1 MIRTAMCVI
10 SENVPYKAKHKSK
23 LGLDSHGGM
32 GYTTTILRGVY
43 AAREHSPFAGER
55 VDAERDEHGLFCVL
69 RLQFA
74 GERVDAK
81 RDEHGLFCVLRL
93 QFAGERVDAKRDEHR
108 GFCVLPLQFAGERDT
123 PALFDKHGLF
133 CVLQL
138 QFTGERD
145 DPR

>member
-1 MIRTAMCVI
+1 MCVI
-10 SENVPYKAKHKSK
+10 SENVPYKAKHKSN

-81 RDEHGLFCVLRL
+81 RDEH
-93 QFAGERVDAKRDEHR
+93 R

-123 PALFDKHGLF
+123 PALFDEHGLF